1 MEPATTT
8 LPARTEE
15 VIRQAKGM
23 LARHRYPMDL
33 RTLIVIGFIDQMIEH
48 HRAMLLLVRNG
59 KVGSAFAMARSIVE
73 SMFRGLW
80 INFCATNAE
89 IEEFERK
96 DELPLNMSQMAH
108 AIDEKYR
115 AQGFFENFRKRSWA
129 SLCSYTHTGL
139 FQLGRRFTGEN
150 LEPAYSDEEI
160 REAITS
166 VTTCILLLVGKFLA
180 VRNHDAERREAEGLV
195 GTYRRAAQQP

>member
-1 MEPATTT
+1 
-8 LPARTEE
+8 
-15 VIRQAKGM
+15 
-23 LARHRYPMDL
+23 MDL